1 MASSSAKKAFKKPE
15 NCALR
20 AVEYRPEAMSV
31 EKPTKCEQKDVE
43 DVEDVATVAKASV
56 DKLHSKMASS
66 SAKKAIKKPENC
78 ALRAVEYRP
87 EAMSVEKPTKCE
99 QKDVEDVEDVATVA
113 KASVDKLHSKMAS
126 SSAKKAIKKPEN
138 CALRAVEYRPE
149 AMSVEKPTKCEQ
161 KAVADVED
169 VATVAK
175 ACVDK
180 SLSICKDWMTD
191 NCVHGDLCQ
200 NLHSWFY
207 GDGFSTLAKLHEHN
221 KAITGIALPA
231 GSNKLISGS
240 TDGTVRAWD
249 CNTGRCVHMIHLN
262 SQVTSLIS
270 EGPWIFA
277 GVKNAVKAWNIQTGA
292 DVTLDGPKGQ
302 VLSLN
307 VGNDILLAGAED
319 GVIYAWRCSFESP
332 FKMVATLSGHSKP
345 VVCLAIGCHK
355 MLYSGSMDHTIK
367 VWDLDTLQCT
377 MTLNGHTDV
386 VTSLI
391 CWDNF
396 LLSASSDCTVN
407 VWVCTEEG
415 TLEVTYTHTHEIA
428 VLGLYGMTDAEAKP
442 ILFCSLKD
450 NSVRIYELPT
460 FLERGRLFTRQE
472 VQSFEIGPGGLFF
485 TGDGTGLLNVWKWL
499 EEPKVPTSSAT
510 TKKILEEE
518 RTTSSL
524 ALHHVENVCQLSE
537 K

>member
-1 MASSSAKKAFKKPE
+1 MAIITTTKRSERFRRTTP
-15 NCALR
+15 
-20 AVEYRPEAMSV
+20 
-31 EKPTKCEQKDVE
+31 PTCKYWQAGRCNRNPCQFSHSLPTSPSNVYYNANTTYK
-43 DVEDVATVAKASV
+43 
-56 DKLHSKMASS
+56 HSKMASS
-66 SAKKAIKKPENC
+66 SAKKAF
-78 ALRAVEYRP
+78 
-87 EAMSVEKPTKCE
+87 
-99 QKDVEDVEDVATVA
+99 
-113 KASVDKLHSKMAS
+113 
-126 SSAKKAIKKPEN
+126 KKPEN

-175 ACVDK
+175 CEQKVVLIEKTADVEDVTTVAKASVGK
-180 SLSICKDWMTD
+180 SRNICKDWMTD

-345 VVCLAIGCHK
+345 VVSLAIGCHK

-415 TLEVTYTHTHEIA
+415 TLEVTYTHTHENA

-442 ILFCSLKD
+442 ILFCSCKD
-450 NSVRIYELPT
+450 NSVRMYELPT

-472 VQSFEIGPGGLFF
+472 VRSFGIGPGGLFF

-499 EEPKVPTSSAT
+499 EEPKVPT
-510 TKKILEEE
+510 
-518 RTTSSL
+518 
-524 ALHHVENVCQLSE
+524 
-537 K
+537 